1 MRFAWLFLLVVFVP
15 TGAGAQDPGGYQRV
29 RTGAD
34 AWSARGGFPHS
45 WYGGFGA
52 YGGFVAPFFTP
63 PIVAGAWYERPY
75 PYHFDYYR
83 NRWGGAPAGAYG
95 NAGVEMIPAADCP
108 CLQAVPTAET
118 PAAL

>member
-1 MRFAWLFLLVVFVP
+1 MPSP
-15 TGAGAQDPGGYQRV
+15 TAAQSPAAPYQRI
-29 RTGAD
+29 RNGAD

-63 PIVAGAWYERPY
+63 PIVAGSWYERPY

-83 NRWGGAPAGAYG
+83 HRWGGAPAGAYG

-108 CLQAVPTAET
+108 CLL
-118 PAAL
+118 AAPEASPSKSL